1 MTDEE
6 LANAIV
12 AAGAAVAGNN
22 KSLEHRFTVDYFD
35 WMTNKDIV
43 RDWRVAGAMME
54 KIGWC
59 KLYHIIGIQHLA
71 KRVCPRDIN
80 EACIMALED
89 RE

>member
-12 AAGAAVAGNN
+12 AAGVGSTYGNTGWFWIN
-22 KSLEHRFTVDYFD
+22 GMESRLDTEMF
-35 WMTNKDIV
+35 V

-54 KIGWC
+54 KVGWS

-80 EACIMALED
+80 KACVKALSSET
-89 RE
+89 